1 MKGFFSSADIARK
14 NMEGLASAETGGTRG
29 AIFKQV
35 KTKQNPL
42 AVFDTSQLTSP
53 KDSRE
58 RAVQINL
65 NF

>member
-1 MKGFFSSADIARK
+1 MKGFFSSADIARKK

-35 KTKQNPL
+35 KKTLKPL
-42 AVFDTSQLTSP
+42 VVFKTSQLTSP

-58 RAVQINL
+58 RELSKSI
-65 NF
+65 